1 MDICTYIFLENPTN
15 LVRCSSCLVCIS
27 SDGENL
33 RIFFSEHVFRLMNTG
48 AGSNVRAALD
58 LSEWDLG
65 MIGDLFKVTG
75 VLVVDLGH
83 EVKVLHSALC
93 CILYTFFGAGNST
106 VNTVLNWKF
115 KGQNLCISQ
124 LFQIVKVVPFVSLH
138 FDLLVFYFVRWSP
151 VLFSSTLQ
159 RLERIYV
166 SCFGLFPYS
175 GIYQVRKLLTGND
188 PGLLSP
194 LFTTTLY
201 PEFALKIFIFH
212 DTEN

>member
-1 MDICTYIFLENPTN
+1 M
-15 LVRCSSCLVCIS
+15 
-27 SDGENL
+27 
-33 RIFFSEHVFRLMNTG
+33 
-48 AGSNVRAALD
+48 
-58 LSEWDLG
+58 
-65 MIGDLFKVTG
+65 
-75 VLVVDLGH
+75 
-83 EVKVLHSALC
+83 
-93 CILYTFFGAGNST
+93 
-106 VNTVLNWKF
+106 
-115 KGQNLCISQ
+115 
-124 LFQIVKVVPFVSLH
+124 SLH

-201 PEFALKIFIFH
+201 PEFALKIFYFP
-212 DTEN
+212 